1 MVMSFSQLSDG
12 GEGSSDGGQRPS
24 PRKRVRRAPPSRAD
38 LKAAED
44 AKLASG
50 HVWWSYGEDNRRVLG
65 KWRGILFP
73 DSHMSEQMGVWF
85 TSDSHMS
92 EHMGVWFTFVA
103 YELELTQ
110 ALWRI
115 FCATILAL
123 SCFDALRSRKTQGDE
138 APKKIEWLRVLLR
151 DPQPG
156 QIQSEK

>member
-12 GEGSSDGGQRPS
+12 DEGSSDGGQRPS

-85 TSDSHMS
+85 TFD
-92 EHMGVWFTFVA
+92 A
-103 YELELTQ
+103 YELELIQ

-115 FCATILAL
+115 LCNHISWRMFRRPQVQPF
-123 SCFDALRSRKTQGDE
+123 SRRRST
-138 APKKIEWLRVLLR
+138 
-151 DPQPG
+151 
-156 QIQSEK
+156 